1 MTIDVTEP
9 KEPGTSPETPAPP
22 PTNGAPGGGTPGGA
36 MTRRQALIAG
46 GGAVVGAAI
55 GVGVTLGIANQNHQQ
70 TAATSTTEFAATDS
84 PQILTVSE
92 AVALSAAL
100 ERLIPSD
107 KNGPGAKEAKVWRY
121 IDINLGGQY
130 ASLQPIYSQGL
141 AALDAYAQNTQGK
154 VFARLDATQQD
165 DILKAMEA
173 GTGPGG
179 AAGKT
184 FFRTLRNH
192 AMEGM
197 FGDPAHG
204 GNNNFVGW
212 QLIGYP
218 GPYLVAAPEY
228 QQLGTKIPQI
238 KKSTYSYPNFKVQR

>member
-1 MTIDVTEP
+1 MAAEKSV
-9 KEPGTSPETPAPP
+9 A
-22 PTNGAPGGGTPGGA
+22 GGTTSSPGFTRREALITGGA
-36 MTRRQALIAG
+36 AI
-46 GGAVVGAAI
+46 VGAAI
-55 GVGVTLGIANQNHQQ
+55 GAGIVEVTSGSHQQ
-70 TAATSTTEFAATDS
+70 AAAPSTEFSATDS
-84 PQILTVSE
+84 PQV
-92 AVALSAAL
+92 LSMTELVVLQSAL

-107 KNGPGAKEAKVWRY
+107 QNGPGAKEAKVWRY

-141 AALDAYAQNTQGK
+141 AALDAYAQQSQGK
-154 VFARLDATQQD
+154 TFASLDTAQQD
-165 DILKAMEA
+165 QILKRMEA

-192 AMEGM
+192 ALEGM

-204 GNNNFVGW
+204 GNADFVGW

-218 GPYLVAAPEY
+218 GPYLVAKPEY
-228 QQLGTKIPQI
+228 QQLGTKVPLLR
-238 KKSTYSYPNFKVQR
+238 KSTYDFPNFKTPG